1 MQATSYEHLIGS
13 ARRRARLEATH
24 PTKAIAKALGV
35 TPAGLRYLAKLAATG
50 QSHQRGNEA
59 TKLSAQGYVES
70 VRCDNGRLPGEMAF
84 RQWHEW
90 RATDAGR
97 EIVRRAREMGW

>member
-1 MQATSYEHLIGS
+1 MTPTSYEHLIGS
-13 ARRRARLEATH
+13 ARRRARLEAEH
-24 PTKAIAKALGV
+24 PTKAAAKALGV
-35 TPAGLRYLAKLAATG
+35 TPAGLRYLAKLVATG

-59 TKLSAQGYVES
+59 TKLCAQGYVED
-70 VRCDNGRLPGEMAF
+70 VRCDNGRLPGDMAF

-97 EIVRRAREMGW
+97 DLVRRARALGW